1 MKYVRVWDLPLRVFH
16 WLLAVAVAAAMLTG
30 QIGGNLMVWHGRLG
44 ILIAGLIGFR
54 LAWGLVGST
63 HSRFSSFVRGPAAI
77 AAYLRGSW
85 HGLGHNP
92 LGALSVLGL
101 LTVLGLQASGGLF
114 ANDDIAFQGP
124 LYGLVSKDTSDWMTG
139 LHRKGFWLVLALV
152 ALHIAAIVFYTRVK
166 GERLVGAMLS
176 GQKEVADHRPTE
188 TPTGGGTIALLFALA
203 VGLASAWVASGA
215 WMPAPPPAE
224 PAAAP
229 AW

>member
-1 MKYVRVWDLPLRVFH
+1 MTYVRVWDLPLRVFH

-30 QIGGNLMVWHGRLG
+30 QVGGNLMVWHGRLG

-77 AAYLRGSW
+77 AAYLRGGW

-101 LTVLGLQASGGLF
+101 LTVLGLQAGGGLF

-139 LHRKGFWLVLALV
+139 LHRKGFWLVLTLV

-166 GERLVGAMLS
+166 GEKLVGAMLS
-176 GQKEVADHRPTE
+176 GQKEVADHRPVE
-188 TPTGGGTIALLFALA
+188 APTGGGAIALLFAIA
-203 VGLASAWVASGA
+203 VGIASAWVASGA
-215 WMPAPPPAE
+215 WMPPPPPPE